1 MAMNYQ
7 EFKQNIKG
15 IFIATMAP
23 FTPDNQLDEDG
34 VRKNIKFLA
43 DKCQGEDV
51 FILATGS
58 TGECYALSEAEWKKS
73 VDITIEAAKGKLPVM
88 VGTAQ
93 AGTDLTIA
101 RCQYAEKAGADG
113 VMIVHPY
120 YHIASTEGLYNHY
133 KAIAE
138 ACPNLGIMI
147 YNNEVVSKI
156 SIDAELLAKLSK
168 IPNIVACKENNIDV
182 TRFHGEVR
190 KVDPQDMK
198 FICGMGEPYYYYLA
212 MQEGCCGLVSGPAN
226 FCPEIILELYH
237 GGVKR
242 NQDKMRKAMEKIEL
256 FNDFTGKLAKRYV
269 RPTVLSPGLAIHG
282 HNIYQAVV
290 KEAMNL
296 CGLSAGKVRLPMD
309 NLKDDEILE
318 LREVLVKMGVL

>member
-1 MAMNYQ
+1 MVSG
-7 EFKQNIKG
+7 KIL
-15 IFIATMAP
+15 T
-23 FTPDNQLDEDG
+23 
-34 VRKNIKFLA
+34 FLA
-43 DKCQGEDV
+43 DRCKGEDV
-51 FILATGS
+51 FILAAGS
-58 TGECYALSEAEWKKS
+58 MGECYALSEDEWKKL
-73 VDITIEAAKGKLPVM
+73 VDITIETAKGKLPVM
-88 VGTAQ
+88 VGAAQ

-101 RCQYAEKAGADG
+101 RCKYAEKAGADG

-147 YNNEVVSKI
+147 YNNEVVSKM

-182 TRFHGEVR
+182 TRFRGEVR
-190 KVDPQDMK
+190 KVDLKNMK

-212 MQEGCCGLVSGPAN
+212 MQEGCCGFVSGPAN

-237 GGVKR
+237 GGVER
-242 NQDKMRKAMEKIEL
+242 NQAKMRNAMAKFDL
-256 FNDFTGKLAKRYV
+256 LNDFTGKVAKRYV

-282 HNIYQAVV
+282 HNIYQAVF
-290 KEAMNL
+290 KERRDE
-296 CGLSAGKVRLPMD
+296 SVRS
-309 NLKDDEILE
+309 
-318 LREVLVKMGVL
+318 